1 MAIIV
6 MFLYVLIIL
15 FIFRSVVIKY
25 QPIFKNKFAS
35 TKAIVLNKVIN
46 FIKKEVKFFIFLYG
60 GLVGIYVLTERVLK
74 YNVYPA
80 NVKDI
85 NNILS
90 IIHDMN
96 ANEFIYA
103 MYLNL
108 LYFYVFFI
116 LPYRLIK
123 FYHQTIKDTNSKDYI
138 HLFIVNIYHKSKN
151 KRKQRK
157 KQ

>member
-15 FIFRSVVIKY
+15 FIFRSVVIKFQTIY
-25 QPIFKNKFAS
+25 KNKFTS

-103 MYLNL
+103 LYLNL
-108 LYFYVFFI
+108 LCFYVIFI

-123 FYHQTIKDTNSKDYI
+123 LYHQTIKDTNSKDYI
-138 HLFIVNIYHKSKN
+138 HLFIVNIYHKPKN

>member
-15 FIFRSVVIKY
+15 FIFRSVVIKF
-25 QPIFKNKFAS
+25 QPIYKNKFTS

-46 FIKKEVKFFIFLYG
+46 FIKKEVKFFTFLYVA
-60 GLVGIYVLTERVLK
+60 LVGIYVLTERVLK

-96 ANEFIYA
+96 ANEFIYL

-108 LYFYVFFI
+108 VYFYVLFI

-123 FYHQTIKDTNSKDYI
+123 FYNQTIKDSNSKDYI
-138 HLFIVNIYHKSKN
+138 HLFIVNNYHKFKN